1 MNLMKIVLFVLRV
14 LYFIASSVVL
24 PLIFF
29 FFFFFLFFLFVWCV
43 VYFLVSIVVSLMTNW
58 DPCPRGRSAATELGM
73 LINYA

>member
-24 PLIFF
+24 PLKKNSFLFF
-29 FFFFFLFFLFVWCV
+29 FFLFVWCV